1 MEGFNGKNL
10 RVNLSTGTVKVE
22 QRPEEDYKYFLGGT
36 GFIATTL
43 LRELAPGIDPLGPD
57 NKLIFSLGPMTGH
70 PLIGSAR
77 HSVGGKSPLTGGF
90 ADSEAGGF
98 WGAELKR
105 AGFDSIIVEGVS
117 AGPVY
122 LRVTDG
128 QAEIRTADHLWG
140 LDTAETDKTIK
151 DELKDQQSRVAC
163 IGPAGEKLVR
173 FACVAHDVVHM
184 AGRNGLGTVMGSK
197 GLKAVAVRGSK
208 RPKAHNA
215 AALKELSRWMGKH
228 YREKTRFWQCG
239 TGSTMIAYEASGN
252 LPIRNFQGGKFPSVT
267 KITPQYMMEQDY
279 VEKMEGCFICP
290 VKCKRK
296 VRLNHPWMVDSV
308 YGGPEYETL
317 AALGS
322 NCGIDQV
329 EALIK
334 ANEIC
339 NRHGMDTIS
348 TGVAISFAMEC
359 FENNILTKEE
369 TDGLEL
375 EFGNAEAM
383 LEMTEQIATRQG
395 LGDLLAEGVKR
406 ASEKMG
412 GGASRYAMH
421 VKGCEIPMH
430 EPRYKQG
437 LALHYSVHG
446 NGPDHCTGI
455 HDDLVVNNLAPWD
468 RIDVA
473 EWMPSTEISPRKA
486 RMLYHTGLWRQVGN
500 YLGLCLF
507 VPWSQSQICEA
518 LEAVTGWPMSAWRL
532 MKTLERGITLTRIF
546 NLREGLSRSDDA
558 LPERF
563 FAPTPEGPLKDSP
576 IDAEAYAKARE
587 AYYQMLGWN
596 ERGVPTYGRLVELGI
611 EWAGQFLDHPE

>member
-1 MEGFNGKNL
+1 
-10 RVNLSTGTVKVE
+10 
-22 QRPEEDYKYFLGGT
+22 
-36 GFIATTL
+36 
-43 LRELAPGIDPLGPD
+43 
-57 NKLIFSLGPMTGH
+57 
-70 PLIGSAR
+70 
-77 HSVGGKSPLTGGF
+77 
-90 ADSEAGGF
+90 
-98 WGAELKR
+98 
-105 AGFDSIIVEGVS
+105 
-117 AGPVY
+117 
-122 LRVTDG
+122 
-128 QAEIRTADHLWG
+128 
-140 LDTAETDKTIK
+140 
-151 DELKDQQSRVAC
+151 
-163 IGPAGEKLVR
+163 
-173 FACVAHDVVHM
+173 
-184 AGRNGLGTVMGSK
+184 
-197 GLKAVAVRGSK
+197 
-208 RPKAHNA
+208 
-215 AALKELSRWMGKH
+215 
-228 YREKTRFWQCG
+228 
-239 TGSTMIAYEASGN
+239 
-252 LPIRNFQGGKFPSVT
+252 
-267 KITPQYMMEQDY
+267 
-279 VEKMEGCFICP
+279 
-290 VKCKRK
+290 
-296 VRLNHPWMVDSV
+296 MVDSV